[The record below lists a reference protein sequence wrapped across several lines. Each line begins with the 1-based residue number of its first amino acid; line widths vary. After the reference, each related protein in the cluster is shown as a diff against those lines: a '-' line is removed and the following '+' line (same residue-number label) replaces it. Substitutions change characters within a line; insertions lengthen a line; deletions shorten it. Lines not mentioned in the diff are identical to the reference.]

1 MKADGWGTSST
12 TGLEPRSGSTSRTLG
27 GSLRVIAA
35 GAAADRRAF
44 AEHPHGAVRVGQKA
58 DAEVTV
64 QSGARGHVI
73 TKSCEVLFSQPF
85 SIRKRRI

>member
-1 MKADGWGTSST
+1 MGNVIHWPGAAFREHVAD
-12 TGLEPRSGSTSRTLG
+12 PR

-85 SIRKRRI
+85 SIRKRRRI